1 MPDVRV
7 DRPQTETQQKLVKQ
21 LLDLFEGAK
30 KVRSDVE
37 PVWEDIMALVL
48 PRLMD
53 IKSEVKPKAR
63 RYGEKMFTSEPVSAL
78 RLASDGTSG
87 YMMPRTSIWVKME
100 PMDRKVFEVPGVRKF
115 FQDSTDALHAELNRS
130 NFYGEM
136 TPVLDHG
143 YSIGT
148 SCLYAENDEE
158 NDVTNIISLDP
169 GEMYISE
176 NKYKRVDTFFR
187 HTWMSAQRIIER
199 FPDAIGKGT
208 VLENEFKKNPYE
220 LHPVLHCIYRRNDRI
235 HERVDAANKPIASV
249 YILVDKRALLRES
262 GYDYNRMVAWR
273 HRRIAGTPYGGSPS
287 WDALVDI
294 MRLNS
299 HSMDLLDASHLAV
312 RPPIAYPQE
321 MGDFDIGPNGANPYR
336 IPGRVPHRIDVLGDY
351 PVGRDREEAIAKAIR
366 DHFQT
371 DFFLLLTQSDRTKTA
386 FEVAEMA
393 GERAAVMSTVIGRI
407 ETELIGP
414 TLELIYRISAEN
426 GRMPQVPDA
435 MLELGIDQYK
445 WEYVGPLAQLQKRHH
460 GQQTRTQI
468 FMEATPLMEIF
479 PETRDIV
486 DADSLM
492 RDILLEGGMSEDH
505 VRPEDMV
512 AELREMRAQQEQAM
526 QEQAMQLEAAKVAGG
541 PKAPQ
546 PGSAGEQMIGE
557 QTRATPRDL

>member
-7 DRPQTETQQKLVKQ
+7 DKQQTEQQRKLVKQ
-21 LLDLFEGAK
+21 LLDLYEGAK
-30 KVRSDVE
+30 KVRADVE
-37 PVWEDIMALVL
+37 PVWEDIVNLVI
-48 PRLMD
+48 PRILE
-53 IKSEVKPKAR
+53 IKNDTKPKAR

-87 YMMPRTSIWVKME
+87 YMMPRTSIWVRME
-100 PMDRKVFEVPGVRKF
+100 PMDRKVFAVPGVRKF
-115 FQDSTDALHAELNRS
+115 FQESTEALHAELNRS

-136 TPVLDHG
+136 TPVLDNG

-187 HTWMSAQRIIER
+187 MTWMSAQRIIER
-199 FPDAIGKGT
+199 FPDAISGMI
-208 VLENEFKKNPYE
+208 EQEFKKNPYE
-220 LHPVLHCIYRRNDRI
+220 LHQVMHAVYRRNERI
-235 HERVDAANKPIASV
+235 HERVDAENKPIASV
-249 YILVDKRALLRES
+249 YILVDKKALLRES
-262 GYDYNRMVAWR
+262 GYDYQHMVAWR
-273 HRRIAGTPYGGSPS
+273 HRRISGTPYGGSPS

-336 IPGRVPHRIDVLGDY
+336 IPGRVPHKIDVLGEY
-351 PVGRDREEAIAKAIR
+351 PIGRDREEAIAKAIR

-414 TLELIYRISAEN
+414 TLELVYRIAAEN
-426 GRMPQVPDA
+426 GRMPEVPEA

-468 FMEATPLMEIF
+468 FMEATPLFEIF
-479 PETRDIV
+479 PETRDNI

-492 RDILLEGGMSEDH
+492 REILLEGGMSEDH
-505 VRPEDMV
+505 VRSEEIV
-512 AELREMRAQQEQAM
+512 EELRAMRAEQEQMM
-526 QEQAMQLEAAKVAGG
+526 QQQAMELEAAKAAGG
-541 PKAPQ
+541 PQTPQ
-546 PGSAGEQMIGE
+546 PGSAGEQLMGGMG
-557 QTRATPRDL
+557 ATPRDL